1 MNGESQVWPVV
12 LVAASLVLLLMILSV
27 TSTGTIEVVG
37 AG

>member
-27 TSTGTIEVVG
+27 TSTGTIEVAG

>member
-1 MNGESQVWPVV
+1 MNGESHVWPVV